1 MLYYKSDTTQNNSPS
16 AAFSTSRIIVPAN
29 NYWNP
34 FGPLTFPDGNN
45 NPNRIVYDIS
55 GQDIS
60 QSIPDEGLPILIDW
74 YRYVDIGPRV
84 VNVEKDTYRI
94 LFGLKGEFRNWNW
107 ETAVFSSKANTDDTV
122 SYTHLTL
129 PTIYSV

>member
-1 MLYYKSDTTQNNSPS
+1 MESFWS
-16 AAFSTSRIIVPAN
+16 I
-29 NYWNP
+29 
-34 FGPLTFPDGNN
+34 TFPDGTN

-107 ETAVFSSKANTDDTV
+107 ETAVLVQKLIQMILLQIG
-122 SYTHLTL
+122 YQIHLL
-129 PTIYSV
+129 KEH

>member
-1 MLYYKSDTTQNNSPS
+1 M
-16 AAFSTSRIIVPAN
+16 A
-29 NYWNP
+29 
-34 FGPLTFPDGNN
+34 LTIQI
-45 NPNRIVYDIS
+45 IVYDIS

-94 LFGLKGEFRNWNW
+94 LFGFKGEFRNWN
-107 ETAVFSSKANTDDTV
+107 TKP
-122 SYTHLTL
+122 L
-129 PTIYSV
+129 YSLQKQIQMILLQIGYQIH